1 MPASEKIKLISIT
14 NKFILGFLFISLLPL
29 AIFTYIS
36 YNSSRET
43 LREEVTKSLL
53 VIADNKI
60 NQIEAYLNAKR
71 DAIEELSYESDI
83 IDILK
88 KFTVAYNN
96 GGIESEEYGNVMA
109 EYSPFLLYTQRSLGY
124 TDLMLVSAD
133 GHIVFSA
140 IKMEPRS
147 LYEIALYDKS
157 SKFAMTFI
165 MAKQSSQVQLSDF
178 QYDPQRD
185 KAFVVIAAPISFG
198 GEFMGAIV
206 VEMDN
211 KGLSALASDYKGLGN
226 TGEASI
232 AFKEKNQAVF
242 ITPLRFDSHAAFKRK
257 IVIGAGEGG
266 DIQKAVEGDSGSG
279 SVIDYR
285 GKNVLAVWK
294 HLPNFRLGITAKIDT
309 QEVFTAAT
317 RLRNTLL
324 EFSLLLLVMVFSIAL
339 LMAHSIASP
348 IKELTRVSSVITN
361 GDLSARARIT
371 TQDEIGEL
379 ADSFNRMTDR
389 LVEAKASVERE
400 REKLEEQKKLLEK
413 ANQEL
418 DSFVYTVS
426 HDLRAPLRGVA
437 AFAHFLE
444 EDYLDKLDAEGKEN
458 LREIVKGTSRMNLL
472 IEDLLTLSRISR
484 IQNPYEDV
492 DIRGLIDSIVERV
505 KFDIKEMK
513 VELNIQERL
522 PLVRCDRIKMS
533 ELFLN
538 LINNAIKF
546 SAKNNKCNPRV
557 DIGYTDTGEFHQFFV
572 RDNGIGIEAQYHQ
585 QVFGIFKRLHSS
597 EEYQGTG
604 VGLSIVQRVAD
615 DHGGKVWI
623 ESELGKG
630 ATFYFTI
637 PKVLP
642 EKSV

>member
-1 MPASEKIKLISIT
+1 MPALGKIKLVSIT
-14 NKFILGFLFISLLPL
+14 NKFILGFLFIALLPL
-29 AIFTYIS
+29 AISTYIS
-36 YNSSRET
+36 YNSSRDA
-43 LREEVTKSLL
+43 LREEVTRSLL
-53 VIADNKI
+53 AIADSKI

-71 DAIEELSYESDI
+71 DAVEELSHESDI
-83 IDILK
+83 ADILK
-88 KFTVAYNN
+88 NLTAAYNN
-96 GGIESEEYGNVMA
+96 AGIESEEYNRVMA
-109 EYSPFLLYTQRSLGY
+109 EYKPFLLYTQRSLGY

-133 GHIVFSA
+133 GHLVFSA
-140 IKMEPRS
+140 SKTEPRS
-147 LYEIALYDKS
+147 LYEIALYDKN
-157 SKFAMTFI
+157 SKLARAFI
-165 MAKQSSQVQLSDF
+165 TAKESSQVQLSDF
-178 QYDPQRD
+178 QYDPQRN

-198 GEFMGAIV
+198 SDFLGAIV

-211 KGLSALASDYKGLGN
+211 KRLSALTLDYEGLGD

-232 AFKEKNQAVF
+232 AFKEKDQAVF
-242 ITPLRFDSHAAFKRK
+242 INPLRFDPRAAFKRK
-257 IVIGAGEGG
+257 IAIGEEVGG
-266 DIQKAVEGDSGSG
+266 DIQRAVEGNRGSG
-279 SVIDYR
+279 PVVDYR
-285 GKNVLAVWK
+285 GKNVLAVWRY
-294 HLPNFRLGITAKIDT
+294 LPGFRLGITAKIDT

-317 RLRNTLL
+317 RLRNILL
-324 EFSLLLLVMVFSIAL
+324 EFSLVLLVIVFSMAF

-348 IKELTRVSSVITN
+348 IKELTRVSSVITG

-379 ADSFNRMTDR
+379 AGSFNRMTDR

-492 DIRGLIDSIVERV
+492 DIRGLIDSILERV

-513 VELNIQERL
+513 VELNIQELL
-522 PLVRCDRIKMS
+522 PSVRCDRIKMS
-533 ELFLN
+533 EVFLN

-546 SAKNNKCNPRV
+546 SAKNNKSNPRV
-557 DIGYTDTGEFHQFFV
+557 EIGYADAGEFHQFFV
-572 RDNGIGIEAQYHQ
+572 RDNGIGIDPQYHQ

-604 VGLSIVQRVAD
+604 VGLSIVQRVAE
-615 DHGGKVWI
+615 DHGGKVWV

-642 EKSV
+642 EKNV